1 MTGLNTFLPL
11 DLLDKN
17 AAKSRTSISVKHIKA
32 TRWKQSD
39 LLRAS
44 WINGSE
50 RKSKLNISQPFLRQF
65 LFVVA
70 SDPSSAIAVL
80 TRRRRLWRRRLQV
93 WNLPAR
99 KRQNWSAHASHS
111 RDALVKSQLQGK
123 YHQRSQIYKQITAQD
138 VILVDQRGLSSPSLY
153 NAILPWPVGI
163 GGRPFEI

>member
-1 MTGLNTFLPL
+1 MTLWATVTGLNTFLPL

-17 AAKSRTSISVKHIKA
+17 ATKSRTSISVKHIKA

-70 SDPSSAIAVL
+70 SGPFICYRGSDPAPTALAPPLTSLKPSCQKTAELKRARLSQPWCPGEKPTTGKISSKESNL
-80 TRRRRLWRRRLQV
+80 QTDYSTRCY
-93 WNLPAR
+93 
-99 KRQNWSAHASHS
+99 S
-111 RDALVKSQLQGK
+111 
-123 YHQRSQIYKQITAQD
+123 
-138 VILVDQRGLSSPSLY
+138 
-153 NAILPWPVGI
+153 
-163 GGRPFEI
+163 GGSEGTFISIFV